1 MALVDRV
8 NTTLVLLVKKNDGKI
23 SDICL
28 AYKKRG
34 FGAGRWNGIGGK
46 LKHPNETIEDAARR
60 EAAEEIGVKVNKLVK
75 VAELNFIFPH
85 HPTWNQ
91 LMYVFLADTWQGEP
105 TESEEMKPQWFKI
118 SNIPYA
124 NMWPDDTF
132 WLPEVLKG
140 HLVKGEF
147 EFKSGDIINS
157 YKLARVDKL
166 L

>member
-8 NTTLVLLVKKNDGKI
+8 NTTLVLLVKKSDGKI

-105 TESEEMKPQWFKI
+105 TESEEMKPQWFHVDE
-118 SNIPYA
+118 IPFA
-124 NMWPDDTF
+124 SMWPDDKHWF
-132 WLPEVLKG
+132 PMFLEGKKFCGRFL
-140 HLVKGEF
+140 F
-147 EFKSGDIINS
+147 GDNDTIVEMDLS
-157 YKLARVDKL
+157 EME
-166 L
+166 

>member
-1 MALVDRV
+1 
-8 NTTLVLLVKKNDGKI
+8 
-23 SDICL
+23 
-28 AYKKRG
+28 
-34 FGAGRWNGIGGK
+34 
-46 LKHPNETIEDAARR
+46 
-60 EAAEEIGVKVNKLVK
+60 
-75 VAELNFIFPH
+75 
-85 HPTWNQ
+85 
-91 LMYVFLADTWQGEP
+91 MYVFLADTWQGEP

-124 NMWPDDTF
+124 NMRPDDTF